1 MNSSHTRWLT
11 FQQRQQ
17 WAGGREA
24 QFPFI
29 MLPHNDIM
37 ILAYLKI
44 KKPTSMNETVI
55 NASEG
60 EARNPHRIVEDY
72 QIKLKKKV

>member
-1 MNSSHTRWLT
+1 
-11 FQQRQQ
+11 
-17 WAGGREA
+17 
-24 QFPFI
+24 
-29 MLPHNDIM
+29 
-37 ILAYLKI
+37 
-44 KKPTSMNETVI
+44 MNETVI